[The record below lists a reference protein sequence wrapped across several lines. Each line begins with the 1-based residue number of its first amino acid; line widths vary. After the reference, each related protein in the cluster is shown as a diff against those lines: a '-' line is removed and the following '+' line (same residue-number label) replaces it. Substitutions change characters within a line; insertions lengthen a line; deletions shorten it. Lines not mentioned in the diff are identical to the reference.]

1 MKILLAFGAA
11 ALAALSTPALLPSV
25 QGVRQEPAQ
34 PDPAEML
41 KLFAKYTTV
50 GEEHRLLE
58 RFIGEWDAQSS
69 MIMGDQ
75 RSTTKGSATFRWK
88 VEGRWLESEWRG
100 EMMGMPVV
108 SHGWLGYDKFKMSYV
123 MTCIT
128 SLDTAMN
135 EAEGDLTPDG
145 KALVMYGTLDEY
157 LSGEHD
163 KMVKYV
169 YRFVS
174 ADEIVF
180 EVHDLPIGEVNTQ
193 VMEFRFTRKKG

>member
-11 ALAALSTPALLPSV
+11 ALAAISTPVLLTPV
-25 QGVRQEPAQ
+25 QEARQEPAR
-34 PDPAEML
+34 PDPAEMM

-58 RFIGEWDAQSS
+58 RFVGEWDAESS
-69 MIMGDQ
+69 MIMGAE

-100 EMMGMPVV
+100 EMMGIPVV
-108 SHGWLGYDKFKMSYV
+108 SHGWLGYDRFKMSYV
-123 MTCIT
+123 MTNIT
-128 SLDTAMN
+128 SFDTAMN

-157 LSGEHD
+157 LTGEHD

-193 VMEFRFTRKKG
+193 VLEYRFTRKKG

>member
-1 MKILLAFGAA
+1 MKIFVALCAA
-11 ALAALSTPALLPSV
+11 ALAAVSSPALLQPARD
-25 QGVRQEPAQ
+25 VRQEPAQ

-41 KLFAKYTTV
+41 KLFAKYTTL

-123 MTCIT
+123 MTSIT

>member
-11 ALAALSTPALLPSV
+11 ALAALSTPALLTPV
-25 QGVRQEPAQ
+25 QEVRQEPAQ
-34 PDPAEML
+34 PDPAEMM
-41 KLFAKYTTV
+41 KLFAKYTKV

-58 RFIGEWDAQSS
+58 RFIGEWDAESS

-88 VEGRWLESEWRG
+88 VEGRWIESEVRS
-100 EMMGMPVV
+100 EMMGFPVV
-108 SHGWLGYDKFKMSYV
+108 SHGWLGYDRFKMSYV
-123 MTCIT
+123 MTSIT
-128 SLDTAMN
+128 SFDTAMN

>member
-123 MTCIT
+123 MTSIT

>member
-123 MTCIT
+123 MTSIT

-174 ADEIVF
+174 ADEFVF

>member
-11 ALAALSTPALLPSV
+11 ALAAVSTPALLTPV
-25 QGVRQEPAQ
+25 QAVRQEPAQ
-34 PDPAEML
+34 PDPAEMM

-58 RFIGEWDAQSS
+58 RFVGEWDAESS

-88 VEGRWLESEWRG
+88 VDGRWLESEVRS

-108 SHGWLGYDKFKMSYV
+108 SHGWLGYDRFKMSYV
-123 MTCIT
+123 MTSIT
-128 SLDTAMN
+128 SFDTAMN

-157 LSGEHD
+157 LTGEHD

>member
-1 MKILLAFGAA
+1 M
-11 ALAALSTPALLPSV
+11 
-25 QGVRQEPAQ
+25 
-34 PDPAEML
+34 M

-58 RFIGEWDAQSS
+58 RFVGEWDAESS
-69 MIMGDQ
+69 MVMGAE
-75 RSTTKGSATFRWK
+75 RSTTKGSAAFRWK

-100 EMMGMPVV
+100 EMMGMPVE
-108 SHGWLGYDKFKMSYV
+108 SHGWLGYDRFKMSYV
-123 MTCIT
+123 STSIT
-128 SLDTAMN
+128 SFDTAMN

-157 LSGEHD
+157 LTGEHD